1 MKIFLLGDSF
11 TDNLFKF
18 HYNNILIAESNENF
32 KWVLEE
38 PIAIYLKKLKSMGAP
53 DPLWFDDWLIN
64 WGYDVYNFGRGS
76 CTIEDIIYQ
85 FANIKNYDF
94 EDGDRI
100 ILNWTHPSRF
110 NWAQENGSVHYIHT
124 HADGVKNEELK
135 KEFQHQTINRE
146 TSFDSGYL
154 NKNLLPFMEYIVKMH
169 DKYKPII
176 WTPFFDLDNILLN
189 KEHYFSFQSQNGYDN
204 FLSKLPL
211 NWSMRHET
219 NGLINDGHYGRYGNY
234 YLAILFDT
242 IIKNDLKSY
251 YNKDNFIFETA
262 LERIKSE
269 NITFPEIILNII

>member
-1 MKIFLLGDSF
+1 
-11 TDNLFKF
+11 
-18 HYNNILIAESNENF
+18 
-32 KWVLEE
+32 
-38 PIAIYLKKLKSMGAP
+38 
-53 DPLWFDDWLIN
+53 
-64 WGYDVYNFGRGS
+64 
-76 CTIEDIIYQ
+76 
-85 FANIKNYDF
+85 
-94 EDGDRI
+94 
-100 ILNWTHPSRF
+100 
-110 NWAQENGSVHYIHT
+110 
-124 HADGVKNEELK
+124 
-135 KEFQHQTINRE
+135 
-146 TSFDSGYL
+146 
-154 NKNLLPFMEYIVKMH
+154 MEYIVKMH

-176 WTPFFDLDNILLN
+176 WTPFSDLDNILLN